1 MVLHG
6 EVAIITGAA
15 SGIGQGI
22 AERFCREGARVA
34 VVDIDH
40 EKAQQTSSALGTAA
54 IAVAADVS
62 SQTSVEEMVE
72 AVERRFG
79 PVTILVNN
87 AGVSVVVPFLELEEA
102 VWQRHLD
109 INLTGAFL
117 CSQAVLKSMV
127 PRRRGRIINIS
138 SQSGKQGNSQYQ
150 AYCASKFGLIGLT
163 QSLAMEFAPHGITVN
178 AICPG
183 IVFTPLWEAM
193 LPAYAEKR
201 HIAPEQVAEYLVSRI
216 PLRRLCTPE
225 DVAGVAV
232 FLASAD
238 GGYLTGQALNVNGGA
253 LMS

>member
-6 EVAIITGAA
+6 EVAIVTGAG
-15 SGIGQGI
+15 SGIGRGI

-34 VVDIDH
+34 VVDVDDR
-40 EKAQQTSSALGTAA
+40 KAQQVTAALGGAA
-54 IAVAADVS
+54 IAVTADVS
-62 SQTSVEEMVE
+62 SQTPVEEMVE
-72 AVERRFG
+72 AVERRIG

-87 AGVSVVVPFLELEEA
+87 AGVSEVVPFLELKWA
-102 VWQRHLD
+102 GWQRHLD
-109 INLTGAFL
+109 VNLTGAFL
-117 CSQAVLKSMV
+117 CSQAVLKCMV

-138 SQSGKQGNSQYQ
+138 SQSGKQGSSQYE

-193 LPAYAEKR
+193 LPAYAGKR
-201 HIAPEQVAEYLVSRI
+201 NLAPERVMEYLIGRI
-216 PLRRLCTPE
+216 PLGRLCTPE

>member
-15 SGIGQGI
+15 SGIGRGI

-34 VVDIDH
+34 VVDIDDK
-40 EKAQQTSSALGTAA
+40 KAQQAATALGTSA

-62 SQTSVEEMVE
+62 SRTSVEEMVE
-72 AVERRFG
+72 AVQRRFG
-79 PVTILVNN
+79 PITILVNG
-87 AGVSVVVPFLELEEA
+87 AGVSEVLPFLELKEA

-163 QSLAMEFAPHGITVN
+163 QSLAMEFAAHGITVN

-183 IVFTPLWEAM
+183 IVFTPLCEAM

-201 HIAPEQVAEYLVSRI
+201 HMAPEQVAEYLVSRI
-216 PLRRLCTPE
+216 PLGRLCTPE

>member
-15 SGIGQGI
+15 SGIGRGI

-34 VVDIDH
+34 VVDIDDK
-40 EKAQQTSSALGTAA
+40 KAQQAATALGTSA

-62 SQTSVEEMVE
+62 SRTSVEEMVE
-72 AVERRFG
+72 AVQRRFG
-79 PVTILVNN
+79 PITILVNG
-87 AGVSVVVPFLELEEA
+87 AGVSEVLPFLELKEA

-163 QSLAMEFAPHGITVN
+163 QSLAMEFAAHGITVN

-201 HIAPEQVAEYLVSRI
+201 HMAPEQVAEYLVSRI
-216 PLRRLCTPE
+216 PLGRLCTPE

>member
-15 SGIGQGI
+15 SGIGRGI

-34 VVDIDH
+34 VVDID
-40 EKAQQTSSALGTAA
+40 EKKAQQVAAAVGRAA
-54 IAVAADVS
+54 IAVVADVS
-62 SQTSVEEMVE
+62 SRKSVEEMVE
-72 AVERRFG
+72 AVKRRFG
-79 PVTILVNN
+79 PITILVNN
-87 AGVSVVVPFLELEEA
+87 AGVSEVVPFLELKEV

-138 SQSGKQGNSQYQ
+138 SQSGKQGNSQYE

-193 LPAYAEKR
+193 LPAYAVKW
-201 HIAPEQVAEYLVSRI
+201 HMAPEQVAEYLVSRI
-216 PLRRLCTPE
+216 PMGRLCTPE

>member
-1 MVLHG
+1 MVLDA

-15 SGIGQGI
+15 SGIGKGI
-22 AERFCREGARVA
+22 AGRFCHEGARVA
-34 VVDIDH
+34 VVDID
-40 EKAQQTSSALGTAA
+40 EERAWQTSAALGTAA

-62 SQTSVEEMVE
+62 SGTSVEEMVE
-72 AVERRFG
+72 AVERRLG

-87 AGVSVVVPFLELEEA
+87 AGVSEVVPFLELKEA
-102 VWQRHLD
+102 VWQRHFD

-183 IVFTPLWEAM
+183 IVFTPLWNAM

-201 HIAPEQVAEYLVSRI
+201 HMAPEQVEEYLVSRI
-216 PLRRLCTPE
+216 PLHRLCTPE

-238 GGYLTGQALNVNGGA
+238 GSYLTGQALNVNGGA

>member
-15 SGIGQGI
+15 SGIGRGI
-22 AERFCREGARVA
+22 AARFCREGARVA

-40 EKAQQTSSALGTAA
+40 EKAQQTSAALGTAA

-62 SQTSVEEMVE
+62 SQTSVDEMVE
-72 AVERRFG
+72 AVEKRFG
-79 PVTILVNN
+79 PITILVNN
-87 AGVSVVVPFLELEEA
+87 AGVSMIVPFLELKEA

-117 CSQAVLKSMV
+117 CSQAVLKWMV

-193 LPAYAEKR
+193 LPAYADKR
-201 HIAPEQVAEYLVSRI
+201 QMAPEQVPEYLVSRI

-238 GGYLTGQALNVNGGA
+238 GSYLTGQALNVNGGA

>member
-6 EVAIITGAA
+6 EVAIVTGAA
-15 SGIGQGI
+15 SGIGRGI

-34 VVDIDH
+34 VVDIDD
-40 EKAQQTSSALGTAA
+40 EKAQQASAALGTAA

-72 AVERRFG
+72 AVELRFG
-79 PVTILVNN
+79 PITILVNN
-87 AGVSVVVPFLELEEA
+87 AGVSEIVPFLELKQA
-102 VWQRHLD
+102 VWQQHLD
-109 INLTGAFL
+109 VNLTGAFL
-117 CSQAVLKSMV
+117 CSQAVLKWMV

-138 SQSGKQGNSQYQ
+138 SQSGKQGNSQYE

-201 HIAPEQVAEYLVSRI
+201 HMAPEQVAEYLVSRI
-216 PLRRLCTPE
+216 PLGRLCTPE

-238 GGYLTGQALNVNGGA
+238 GDYLTGQALNVNGGA

>member
-15 SGIGQGI
+15 SGIGRGI

-34 VVDIDH
+34 VVDIDD
-40 EKAQQTSSALGTAA
+40 EKAQQTSAALGAAA

-62 SQTSVEEMVE
+62 SQTSVDEMVE
-72 AVERRFG
+72 AVEKRFG
-79 PVTILVNN
+79 PITILVNN
-87 AGVSVVVPFLELEEA
+87 AGVSMVVPFLELKEA

-117 CSQAVLKSMV
+117 CSQAVLKWMV

-183 IVFTPLWEAM
+183 IVFTPLWAAM

-201 HIAPEQVAEYLVSRI
+201 QMAPEQVPEYLVSRI

-232 FLASAD
+232 FLAGAD